1 MRRIAALTITAALA
15 FGAAACNG
23 DDSVSTKPA
32 KTPAAHTSSAKPAA
46 KPSPTPSATKPAG
59 VGDTISLKGSDPGAS
74 LDVTV
79 VKVDDHAK
87 ATDYSE
93 LDKPTDRWVGI
104 QFQLTNTG
112 TAVYSDSPAN
122 GVQIADSQGQQFQA
136 SIVDISDGPSMSSDV
151 RLTTGKKAL
160 GWIVFEVP
168 KTSKL
173 GTVQFSM
180 DSGFADQ
187 AGEWQL
193 TG

>member
-1 MRRIAALTITAALA
+1 MRRIAAVAVTAALA

-32 KTPAAHTSSAKPAA
+32 KAPAAHASHTKPAA
-46 KPSPTPSATKPAG
+46 KPSPSPSAEKPAG
-59 VGDTISLKGSDPGAS
+59 VGDAISLKGTDAGSA

-79 VKVDDHAK
+79 VKVDEHAK

-93 LDKPTDRWVGI
+93 LDKPTDRWVGV
-104 QFQLTNTG
+104 QFKLTNTG

-122 GVQIADSQGQQFQA
+122 GVQIADTEGQQFQPA
-136 SIVDISDGPSMSSDV
+136 IVDISDGPSMSSGV
-151 RLTTGKKAL
+151 RLTAGKKAL

-168 KTSKL
+168 KASKL
-173 GTVQFSM
+173 DTVQFAM
-180 DSGFADQ
+180 DSGMADQ

-193 TG
+193 TN